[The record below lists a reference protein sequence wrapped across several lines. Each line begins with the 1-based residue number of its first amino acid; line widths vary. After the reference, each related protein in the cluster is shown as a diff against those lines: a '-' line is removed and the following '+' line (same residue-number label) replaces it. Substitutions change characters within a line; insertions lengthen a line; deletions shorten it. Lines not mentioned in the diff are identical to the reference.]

1 MHGTCVETPPQHLD
15 TEDEPIIF
23 SFFTD
28 ISAHPQVL
36 ELVVHVSKSVQG
48 ILGGLN
54 KYLNKWKRYRR
65 LWSLDKVCF
74 VVPPPLYQL
83 L

>member
-1 MHGTCVETPPQHLD
+1 MDGTCIETPPQHIE

-23 SFFTD
+23 SFFSD

-36 ELVVHVSKSVQG
+36 DMVIQISKTVQA
-48 ILGGLN
+48 ILGRLN

-65 LWSLDKVCF
+65 LWSLDKVID
-74 VVPPPLYQL
+74 L
-83 L
+83 